1 MSDRELNLDRIAARD
16 TLREKLDAIA
26 HRHGD
31 CAQTTARNE
40 VLAQLKQ
47 CLDEGEAQ
55 AEKMLFDDGKGL
67 HCAKRLAHLH
77 DTVICALFDF
87 TKTHVFK
94 AANPSKGERLAV
106 VAIGGYGR
114 RTMAPGSD
122 VDILFLLPY
131 KQTPL
136 GEQIAEYMLYMLWD
150 LQLKVGHATR
160 NVDECIRL
168 SRNDMTI
175 CTSILEARYL
185 AGDRDLFNELEE
197 RYGDEVI
204 DRISSDFIREKLAER
219 DNRHRRMGESRYVL
233 EPNVKDGKGGLR
245 DLHTLFWIAK
255 FFYRVR
261 KRADLATKGVFT
273 RRDYNLFIKCEDFL
287 WAVRCHLHFATGKA
301 EERLSFEMQRDI
313 AARLG
318 YQSHAGLRDVERFM
332 KHYFL
337 IAKDV
342 GDLTRI
348 FCASLEEQ
356 DLKQAPGLN
365 TLFKAMLPTRRVR
378 KIRGN
383 SDFVIDNHRINV
395 AEHDVFER
403 DPVNLIRMFDIA
415 DRHGLEYHPDM
426 LRRVRTSLKYI
437 KAPVRN
443 DPEANRCF
451 INVLTSHHDPELN
464 LRRMNEAGVLGKFI
478 TEFGRIV
485 AMMQFNMYHHFTVDE
500 HLIRTVG
507 VLSKIED
514 GRFAE
519 DHPLAARLL
528 PTLSGSDRT
537 ILYVSLL
544 LHDIAKGR
552 PEDHSI
558 AGAEVARKLC
568 PRFGM
573 SKDETRTVAWLIEE
587 HLTMSTVAQSRDLS
601 DRKTI
606 EDFAN
611 RVQTLRRL
619 KLLVILTV
627 CDIRAVGPGVWNG
640 WKGQLLRTLY
650 AEAELA
656 LTGGYSEANR
666 DARVEGA
673 RKALGEALHE
683 WPEDDIENYTD
694 LHYGAYLL
702 TVDIAEQVRHTTMLR
717 DLDRSDES
725 LLVDVKT
732 DAFKAI
738 TEITVITPDHPRLLA
753 IIAAACASASAKIDN
768 AQAFTTKDGRAID
781 TILINRAFES
791 ADDELRRG
799 KRIAAM
805 IGDVL
810 AGKQRQADVVASK
823 DRPKKSLKAF
833 HVEPFVRL
841 NNNLSNRHSV
851 IQIEALDRPG
861 LLFDITTALSDL
873 ALDIRSA
880 HVTTFGE
887 KAVDSFYVTDLVG
900 QKVVSRTREK
910 RIVSRMTEVLD
921 PAYPKAVRTGK
932 TVERP
937 AAKRK
942 ISGTV

>member
-1 MSDRELNLDRIAARD
+1 MSDKELKLERIAERA
-16 TLREKLDAIA
+16 TLHEALDAIA
-26 HRHGD
+26 VRHDDSAG
-31 CAQTTARNE
+31 TAARLD
-40 VLAQLKQ
+40 VLAALKQ
-47 CLDEGEAQ
+47 SLDFGRAQ
-55 AEKMLFDDGKGL
+55 AEKMLFEDGKGL
-67 HCAKRLAHLH
+67 RCAKRLAHLH
-77 DTVICALFDF
+77 DTVINALFKF

-94 AANPSKGERLAV
+94 ASNPSTGERLAI

-150 LQLKVGHATR
+150 LKLKVGHATR
-160 NVDECIRL
+160 NIDECIRL
-168 SRNDMTI
+168 SRSDMTI

-185 AGDRDLFNELEE
+185 AGDKALFDELET

-204 DRISSDFIREKLAER
+204 NRISSDFIREKLAER

-261 KRADLATKGVFT
+261 KRADLATRDVFT
-273 RRDYNLFIKCEDFL
+273 RRDYNVFIKCEDFL

-313 AARLG
+313 ADRLG

-365 TLFKAMLPTRRVR
+365 KLFKAVLPTRRVR
-378 KIRGN
+378 KMRG
-383 SDFVIDNHRINV
+383 SRDFVIYNQRINA
-395 AEHDVFER
+395 AEGDVFER

-415 DRHGLEYHPDM
+415 DRHGLEYHPDL
-426 LRRVRTSLKYI
+426 LRLVRKSLKHI

-443 DPEANRCF
+443 DPDANRSF
-451 INVLTSHHDPELN
+451 INVLTSHQNPELN

-478 TEFGRIV
+478 PEFGRIV

-507 VLSKIED
+507 VLSKIEN
-514 GRFAE
+514 GPYAE
-519 DHPLAARLL
+519 DHPLAARLM
-528 PTLSGSDRT
+528 PTLGDDDRI
-537 ILYVSLL
+537 ILYVTLL

-552 PEDHSI
+552 PQDHSV
-558 AGAEVARKLC
+558 AGADVARKLC
-568 PRFGM
+568 PRFGL
-573 SKDETRTVAWLIEE
+573 SKDDTITVSWLIRE
-587 HLTMSTVAQSRDLS
+587 HLTMSMVAQSRDLS

-606 EDFAN
+606 EDFAG

-619 KLLVILTV
+619 KLLLILTV

-666 DARVEGA
+666 DARVDGA
-673 RKALGEALHE
+673 RQALVDALHDWSGDE
-683 WPEDDIENYTD
+683 LGHYTD
-694 LHYGAYLL
+694 LHYGNYLL

-717 DLDRSDES
+717 DLDQSDDK

-781 TILINRAFES
+781 TILINRAFEN
-791 ADDELRRG
+791 AEDEMRRG
-799 KRIAAM
+799 KRIASM
-805 IGDVL
+805 IGEVL
-810 AGKQRQADVVASK
+810 AGRQRQADVVAGK
-823 DRPKKSLKAF
+823 DRPRKSLKAF
-833 HVEPFVRL
+833 HVEPLARL

-851 IQIEALDRPG
+851 IEIEALDRPG

-900 QKVVSRTREK
+900 QKVMSRTREK
-910 RIVSRMTEVLD
+910 RIINRMFEVLD
-921 PAYPKAVRTGK
+921 PGYPAT
-932 TVERP
+932 TRP
-937 AAKRK
+937 ANMDVRARAKRK
-942 ISGTV
+942 QPGTV